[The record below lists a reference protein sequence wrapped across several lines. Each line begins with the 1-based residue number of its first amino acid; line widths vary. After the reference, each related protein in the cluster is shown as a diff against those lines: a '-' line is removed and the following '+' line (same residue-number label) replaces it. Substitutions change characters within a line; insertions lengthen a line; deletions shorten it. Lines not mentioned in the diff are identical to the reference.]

1 MLQTGQID
9 MMAAISRTQ
18 EREGTMLFS
27 EQPMGEEKYYLYGD
41 LANTDISPSDLETL
55 NGKRVAVMEK
65 SVQGEQFSAWEQLHG
80 VQTRHM
86 DLDSFE
92 RAREMALAQELDGVV
107 SAETPAWAEAG
118 MSPVAK
124 IGGSD
129 IYFGISRNRSDL
141 KVQLDK
147 AMRAIEKDNA
157 FYADELYKRYL
168 SAQSVTILSG

>member
-55 NGKRVAVMEK
+55 SGKRVAVMEK
-65 SVQGEQFSAWEQLHG
+65 SVQGEQLHG

-168 SAQSVTILSG
+168 SAQSVTVLSG